1 MLTLQEGQV
10 LQQQGTLE
18 PPQAGLRGDEQVK
31 LGLAQLARRPKLDA
45 THTELEQLRSTEF
58 ELRAKISELEGLKS
72 VRDSSEMM
80 RLLQEQNARMPD
92 YETAQMR
99 LYAIV
104 LLAVAVAAVCI
115 TVLNCSTL
123 Q

>member
-1 MLTLQEGQV
+1 M
-10 LQQQGTLE
+10 
-18 PPQAGLRGDEQVK
+18 RGDEQVK